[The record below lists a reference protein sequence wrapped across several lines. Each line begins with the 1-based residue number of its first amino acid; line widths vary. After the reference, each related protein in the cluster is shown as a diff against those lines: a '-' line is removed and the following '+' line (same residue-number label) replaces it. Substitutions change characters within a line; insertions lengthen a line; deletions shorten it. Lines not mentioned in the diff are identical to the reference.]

1 MRMRLLLALFF
12 FIGFLSNT
20 SAQGT
25 LQFNKVLLLESN
37 QTTCTQCWTVPAN
50 KVWKIQAVSGGPNSG
65 YPQMVINNKTLS
77 YLANNSNNSANILY
91 PVQMFPLWLP
101 AGATY
106 GFTGMC
112 SGCNIAFTGIEFN
125 VIP

>member
-1 MRMRLLLALFF
+1 MRIIFLFILVVGGF
-12 FIGFLSNT
+12 SRIG
-20 SAQGT
+20 AQGT
-25 LQFNKVLLLESN
+25 LQFNKVVLLESS
-37 QTTCTQCWTVPAN
+37 QQSCAQCWTVPAN
-50 KVWKIQAVSGGPNSG
+50 KVWKIQAVAGGPNSG

-91 PVQMFPLWLP
+91 PVQIFPLWLP
-101 AGATY
+101 AGATF

>member
-1 MRMRLLLALFF
+1 MRSLFF
-12 FIGFLSNT
+12 LILLGGVLSRS

-25 LQFNKVLLLESN
+25 LQFNRVLLLESGQQN
-37 QTTCTQCWTVPAN
+37 CNQCWTVPAN
-50 KVWKIQAVSGGPNSG
+50 KVWKINAVAGGPNSG
-65 YPQMVINNKTLS
+65 YPQLVINNKTLS
-77 YLANNSNNSANILY
+77 YLANNSTNSANILY

-101 AGATY
+101 AGATF

-112 SGCNIAFTGIEFN
+112 SSCNMAFTGIEFN

>member
-1 MRMRLLLALFF
+1 MRLLL
-12 FIGFLSNT
+12 FIGVLFLAIFRPV

-25 LQFNKVLLLESN
+25 LQFNKVLLLESSQQSCN
-37 QTTCTQCWTVPAN
+37 QCWTVPAN
-50 KVWKIQAVSGGPNSG
+50 KVWKIQAVAGGPNSG
-65 YPQMVINNKTLS
+65 YPQMVINNKVLS

-91 PVQMFPLWLP
+91 PVAMFPLWLP
-101 AGATY
+101 AGATF